1 MFSRC
6 LRPSYSLIRHSNK
19 RYLFTDEF
27 LGISIMKEKQTL
39 IMKSLKEQNIKP
51 NLLRENLLSRTSESK
66 VLLSTE
72 TSPESFILTEDLLNF
87 IMTSKSKESL
97 LQTSN
102 FIKDYVYSQES
113 ISPMKQKKLVKL
125 FRSFMQICHVE
136 KDLTSIQ
143 HLLKVSKICPS
154 YLKLVF

>member
-1 MFSRC
+1 
-6 LRPSYSLIRHSNK
+6 
-19 RYLFTDEF
+19 
-27 LGISIMKEKQTL
+27 MKEKQTL

>member
-6 LRPSYSLIRHSNK
+6 LRPSYSLIGHSNR

-27 LGISIMKEKQTL
+27 LGISIMQEKQTL

-51 NLLRENLLSRTSESK
+51 NLLRENLLSRTTESK
-66 VLLSTE
+66 ELNTE
-72 TSPESFILTEDLLNF
+72 MSPKSVILTEDLLDL

-97 LQTSN
+97 LKTSN
-102 FIKDYVYSQES
+102 FIKYYVYSQES

-136 KDLTSIQ
+136 KDLTSIEC
-143 HLLKVSKICPS
+143 LLKVSEMSSTHWGQVDK
-154 YLKLVF
+154 

>member
-1 MFSRC
+1 MKKKEKMFSRC
-6 LRPSYSLIRHSNK
+6 FRPSYSLIGHSNR

-27 LGISIMKEKQTL
+27 LGISIMQEKQTL

-66 VLLSTE
+66 ALDTE
-72 TSPESFILTEDLLNF
+72 TSPESFILTEDLSNL

-97 LQTSN
+97 QKTSN

-136 KDLTSIQ
+136 KDLTSIEP
-143 HLLKVSKICPS
+143 LLKVSKICTS
-154 YLKLVF
+154 

>member
-6 LRPSYSLIRHSNK
+6 FRPSYSLIGHSNR

-27 LGISIMKEKQTL
+27 LGISIMQEKQAL

-66 VLLSTE
+66 ELNKETE
-72 TSPESFILTEDLLNF
+72 KSPESFILTEDLLNL

-97 LQTSN
+97 QKTSN
-102 FIKDYVYSQES
+102 FIKAYVYSQES

-136 KDLTSIQ
+136 KDLTSIEP
-143 HLLKVSKICPS
+143 LLKVSKICPS
-154 YLKLVF
+154 

>member
-1 MFSRC
+1 
-6 LRPSYSLIRHSNK
+6 
-19 RYLFTDEF
+19 
-27 LGISIMKEKQTL
+27 MKEKQTL
-39 IMKSLKEQNIKP
+39 IMKSLKEPNIKP